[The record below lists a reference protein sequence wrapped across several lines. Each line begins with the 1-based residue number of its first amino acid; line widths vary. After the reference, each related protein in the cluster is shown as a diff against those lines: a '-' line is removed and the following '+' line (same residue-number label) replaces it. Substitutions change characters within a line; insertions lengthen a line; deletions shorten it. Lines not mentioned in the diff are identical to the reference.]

1 VAASGPEKTALLIV
15 GLAPGLHGA
24 NKTGIPFNGDASGD
38 LLFKVLKHFQIE
50 SRVRITNAVKC
61 LPVANKP
68 SSLELNN
75 CQKFLLPEVTL
86 HLQQDMPTVILS
98 LGQIAHRSVIKALGV
113 KQSQYPF
120 SHGAVHDLDEQQWLV
135 DSYHCSRYNTQTGRL
150 TQSMFQSAVQSA
162 AQLAGYLK

>member
-1 VAASGPEKTALLIV
+1 MAASGPEKTALLIV

-38 LLFKVLKHFQIE
+38 LLFKVLRHLKLE
-50 SRVRITNAVKC
+50 TRVRITNAVKC
-61 LPVANKP
+61 LPVENKP
-68 SSLELNN
+68 SSRELNN
-75 CQKFLLPEVTL
+75 CQKFLLPEVMF
-86 HLQQDMPTVILS
+86 HLQQAMPTVILS
-98 LGQIAHRSVIKALGV
+98 LGQIAHRSVIKALEM

-120 SHGAVHDLDEQQWLV
+120 SHGAIHGLGDGQWLV

-162 AQLAGYLK
+162 AQLAGYLT

>member
-38 LLFKVLKHFQIE
+38 LLFKVLRHFQLE
-50 SRVRITNAVKC
+50 TRVRITNAVKC
-61 LPVANKP
+61 LPVENKP

-75 CQKFLLPEVTL
+75 CQKFLLPEVEI
-86 HLQQDMPTVILS
+86 HLQQAGSTVILC
-98 LGQIAHRSVIKALGV
+98 LGQIAHRSVIKALAL

-120 SHGAVHDLDEQQWLV
+120 GHGAIHDLNEQQWLV

-150 TQSMFQSAVQSA
+150 TESMFQSAVKSA
-162 AQLAGYLK
+162 AELAGYLT